1 MKKRFVLPAGL
12 NLFLTKRAFIKI
24 VYRYNKINPLNRSY
38 SGLIN
43 NNIPVKLASE
53 KSIMFGK
60 FI

>member
-1 MKKRFVLPAGL
+1 M
-12 NLFLTKRAFIKI
+12 NLTKRAFIKK

-38 SGLIN
+38 SGLTN